1 MTYLNK
7 NTIRYFLDLL
17 TVNNEE
23 LPYFP
28 REIREIIW
36 EKYFTVNFISCNI
49 CNQIILNLPIN
60 INNHINNEYFV
71 MTNGNLNCF
80 NCKYMDDIFL

>member
-7 NTIRYFLDLL
+7 NSIKYFLNLL
-17 TVNNEE
+17 TVDNE
-23 LPYFP
+23 LPFLP

-36 EKYFTVNFISCNI
+36 EKYFTVNYISCNI
-49 CNQIILNLPIN
+49 CNQIIIHLPIN
-60 INNHINNEYFV
+60 INESINTESIV
-71 MTNGNLNCF
+71 MSNGNLNCQ

>member
-17 TVNNEE
+17 TVDNQE

-49 CNQIILNLPIN
+49 CNQIILDLSIN
-60 INNHINNEYFV
+60 INEPINTESVV
-71 MTNGNLNCF
+71 MTNGSLNCQ